1 MWWRL
6 PRARWV
12 RQKGTGNKKAFR
24 QVVESGEEPGLQ
36 AYAESQPVGWCALGP
51 RKEYPRLATSRLFKP
66 VDQEPVWSVT
76 CFFVARS
83 YRRQGLTVALL
94 KEAVCYAAR
103 RGAKIVEGYPSEPK
117 HGYPDVFY
125 YPGLASA
132 FRKAGFDEV
141 LRRSP
146 SRPIMRYVIKSPVT
160 ARHVHSVL
168 PG

>member
-24 QVVESGEEPGLQ
+24 QVVASGEVPGLL
-36 AYAESQPVGWCALGP
+36 AYAQGQPVGWCAFGA
-51 RKEYPRLATSRLFKP
+51 REEYPRLATSRLFKP
-66 VDQEPVWSVT
+66 VDQEQVWSVT

-94 KEAVCYAAR
+94 NEAVRYAAR

-125 YPGLASA
+125 YPGLVSA
-132 FRKAGFDEV
+132 FRKAGFGEV

-146 SRPIMRYVIKSPVT
+146 SRPIMRYVVNSPLT
-160 ARHVHSVL
+160 ARHAHSVL